1 MIGGITRFK
10 KHLASKRGEIKGCEA
25 VPKEVREIMA
35 HHLAT
40 RKPRRPNK
48 RRRKIAE
55 GTSAAPASTN
65 LGMESDASDPD
76 MIDAGQEKGLLDCI
90 ETLEPDL
97 TAQDNITKHKSFY
110 EDALGDFS
118 RPMALR
124 GRETLHP
131 ETNGDI
137 SYLPWA
143 REDLGLIAGA
153 HPKKK
158 HPRPRKA
165 SITLIQIAA
174 GLPSP
179 AENGAG
185 RLLVPLLPP
194 PAGSACRSDEWRG
207 SRPLAELW
215 MLMGAQKSIHAG
227 KGWFLFE
234 SSPRRS
240 SLFWVQDG
248 LFSDQIFD
256 LGGVF

>member
-131 ETNGDI
+131 GDWI
-137 SYLPWA
+137 DDPGMLEMEGINLLDATP
-143 REDLGLIAGA
+143 I
-153 HPKKK
+153 
-158 HPRPRKA
+158 A
-165 SITLIQIAA
+165 SIDKVANTSD
-174 GLPSP
+174 G
-179 AENGAG
+179 N
-185 RLLVPLLPP
+185 LVTN
-194 PAGSACRSDEWRG
+194 
-207 SRPLAELW
+207 
-215 MLMGAQKSIHAG
+215 
-227 KGWFLFE
+227 
-234 SSPRRS
+234 
-240 SLFWVQDG
+240 
-248 LFSDQIFD
+248 D
-256 LGGVF
+256 LVTN